1 LLGLWSALLL
11 QRLPLTFLLG
21 GEYMEDGLPES
32 HEVLAILV
40 PTPDKAVIPWLDE
53 VLGFIST
60 EAYS

>member
-1 LLGLWSALLL
+1 
-11 QRLPLTFLLG
+11 
-21 GEYMEDGLPES
+21 MEDGLPES